1 MKYEGQKLNNF
12 QKKGKKKTFG
22 AKKTSWG
29 WASEEKKVFFG
40 PKIGKNLRIR
50 SRNWPILKEKKGHFG
65 PRKQAGAELK
75 KKQLFPRE

>member
-29 WASEEKKVFFG
+29 WASEEKKLFFG
-40 PKIGKNLRIR
+40 PKIGGKYEVR
-50 SRNWPILKEKKGHFG
+50 G
-65 PRKQAGAELK
+65 PKSEQFSK
-75 KKQLFPRE
+75 KKRKKKDFWG